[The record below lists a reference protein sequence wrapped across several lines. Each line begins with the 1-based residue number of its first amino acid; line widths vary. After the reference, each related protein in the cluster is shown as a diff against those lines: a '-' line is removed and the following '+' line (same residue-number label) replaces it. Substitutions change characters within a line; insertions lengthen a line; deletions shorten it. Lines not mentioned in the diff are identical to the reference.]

1 MDKLLERLTVRM
13 KLMTVVMVVV
23 ALAMMMVALAIT
35 MEKNLEDGI
44 QRINILETYSATRRE
59 TTSISNVRR
68 LDGKEG
74 S

>member
-1 MDKLLERLTVRM
+1 MSDYVDKLLERLAVHM
-13 KLMTVVMVVV
+13 KLMTVVMVGVV
-23 ALAMMMVALAIT
+23 ALAIM

-44 QRINILETYSATRRE
+44 QRMNISETYSATRRE
-59 TTSISNVRR
+59 TTSISNVGR